1 MEKIIHIFE
10 IFKCLG
16 SKGKESAEKFKRDI
30 IKHCLLSWTMLMCN
44 VSSQFKN
51 VYGTQEAIV
60 KKGLATEKEMEKINK
75 KDDTSMAWIDKWWVP
90 LNWIYHNIGE
100 ELEQE
105 GHLSGYVEAVLK

>member
-1 MEKIIHIFE
+1 
-10 IFKCLG
+10 
-16 SKGKESAEKFKRDI
+16 
-30 IKHCLLSWTMLMCN
+30 MCN

-75 KDDTSMAWIDKWWVP
+75 KDETSMAWIDKWWVP

-100 ELEQE
+100 ELDKE
-105 GHLSGYVEAVLK
+105 GHLSGYVESVLKLPP